1 MILEIVKI
9 RKVIDKC
16 YDEKAFLNQT
26 TYLKEAYDIDGISKI
41 LDISLPDNLT
51 SAQEVGSDVPF
62 FINGKPF
69 LRI

>member
-26 TYLKEAYDIDGISKI
+26 TYLKEAYDMDGISKI
-41 LDISLPDNLT
+41 LDSLKKVF
-51 SAQEVGSDVPF
+51 Q
-62 FINGKPF
+62 
-69 LRI
+69 